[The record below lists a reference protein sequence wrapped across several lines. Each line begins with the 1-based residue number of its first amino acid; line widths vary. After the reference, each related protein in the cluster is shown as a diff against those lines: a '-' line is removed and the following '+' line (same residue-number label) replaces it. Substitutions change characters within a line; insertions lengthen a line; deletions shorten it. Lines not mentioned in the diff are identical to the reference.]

1 MAPTRAY
8 VLFLV
13 TVLAVFVVQAA
24 FAEGPAIRLAQVV
37 LQAGT
42 LLLAFRL
49 SGDRGPIRTVA
60 VMVSAVAIL
69 AAVAGLVSGVD
80 DARAAGSVVLLN
92 GLLVALAPVVVFR
105 TLRRQSR
112 ISVESVLAALSIYV
126 LIGLFFAFVYRALWL
141 VDPDAFRFDG
151 PLEPALFQYFSF
163 VTLTTVGFGDLTP
176 ASEVARTL
184 TVLEALIGQL
194 YLVTIVALVVS
205 NFGRPRRD
213 AGGA

>member
-8 VLFLV
+8 VVFLV
-13 TVLAVFVVQAA
+13 VVLGVFVAQAA
-24 FAEGPAIRLAQVV
+24 FPEGPEVRLAQVV

-60 VMVSAVAIL
+60 VAVSAVAIL
-69 AAVAGLVSGVD
+69 AALAELVLDVD
-80 DARAAGSVVLLN
+80 DSPAAGFVVLLN
-92 GLLVALAPVVVFR
+92 GLLVALAPAVVFR
-105 TLRRQSR
+105 ALRRQPR
-112 ISVESVLAALSIYV
+112 ISLESVLAALSIYV
-126 LIGLFFAFVYRALWL
+126 LIGLFFAFVYRAVWL
-141 VDPDAFRFDG
+141 IDPDAFRFDG
-151 PLEPALFQYFSF
+151 VLQPSLFQYFSF

-205 NFGRPRRD
+205 NLGRSRRD
-213 AGGA
+213 TGEG